1 MALSAD
7 YFDSWFKRID
17 KQLQRADARTN
28 KQLERTNS
36 DFRNLY
42 SQSVAESQQVA
53 AVADLISTGFAETQ
67 DKLAELD
74 RLEAKIN
81 DIDGVV
87 DSRLDETENLLQ
99 VQLNARFNK
108 MESDLEDT
116 RALCHNALCAQGWQR
131 VKPVG
136 RRDGQGVRS
145 QPPNV
150 PQTVQS
156 FWNLKD
162 ASKSKIC
169 VSPPDLATAAHVG
182 PGETLTELLL
192 FYEVRGFQQWGQQ
205 SETAG
210 VVSQAPTTGVVRM
223 QPRVVVLRAAI
234 DSYPEIA
241 HQALAMALGLDYDK
255 IQANVEGASV
265 VDRTESG
272 PSTSTVPS
280 QGCKRERESSVEA
293 GEASSTSIVPTSSQP
308 ATRHTRIKIEK

>member
-1 MALSAD
+1 MALSGD

-28 KQLERTNS
+28 
-36 DFRNLY
+36 DI
-42 SQSVAESQQVA
+42 VESQQVA

-67 DKLAELD
+67 DKLAELYPW
-74 RLEAKIN
+74 EAKIN
-81 DIDGVV
+81 DIEEAV
-87 DSRLDETENLLQ
+87 DSHLVETERTLR
-99 VQLNARFNK
+99 VQLDARFKK

-116 RALCHNALCAQGWQR
+116 RALRHNALCARGWQR

-136 RRDGQGVRS
+136 RRDGQGVHGL
-145 QPPNV
+145 PPNV
-150 PQTVQS
+150 PQTVQC

-169 VSPPDLATAAHVG
+169 VSPPELAIAAHVG
-182 PGETLTELLL
+182 PGETLTGLLL
-192 FYEVRGFQQWGQQ
+192 FCEVRGYQQWGQQ

-210 VVSQAPTTGVVRM
+210 VVSQAPVTGVVRM
-223 QPRVVVLRAAI
+223 QPRAVALRAAI

-241 HQALAMALGLDYDK
+241 HQALAMELGLDYDK
-255 IQANVEGASV
+255 IQANLERASV

-280 QGCKRERESSVEA
+280 QGCKRERESSMEA
-293 GEASSTSIVPTSSQP
+293 GEVSSTSIVPTSSQP
-308 ATRHTRIKIEK
+308 ATRSVRIKIEK

>member
-1 MALSAD
+1 MALSGD

-28 KQLERTNS
+28 KQLDRTNS

-87 DSRLDETENLLQ
+87 DSRLDETENLVQ

-116 RALCHNALCAQGWQR
+116 RALCHNALCARGWQR

-136 RRDGQGVRS
+136 RRDGQGVRRL
-145 QPPNV
+145 PPNF
-150 PQTVQS
+150 PPTVQS

-169 VSPPDLATAAHVG
+169 VSPP
-182 PGETLTELLL
+182 
-192 FYEVRGFQQWGQQ
+192 
-205 SETAG
+205 
-210 VVSQAPTTGVVRM
+210 
-223 QPRVVVLRAAI
+223 
-234 DSYPEIA
+234 
-241 HQALAMALGLDYDK
+241 
-255 IQANVEGASV
+255 
-265 VDRTESG
+265 
-272 PSTSTVPS
+272 
-280 QGCKRERESSVEA
+280 
-293 GEASSTSIVPTSSQP
+293 
-308 ATRHTRIKIEK
+308 